1 MFIKFIVQMLSE
13 NRSFFLQTLRLLS
26 VQWGGGHLNKLTRRG
41 MHAKLSW
48 FQSNYTR
55 EYRCV
60 KARSRASVFFIY
72 SIVRADATALVDNNH
87 SCERIV
93 AGRSLSLIKHGI
105 IIVVC

>member
-1 MFIKFIVQMLSE
+1 M
-13 NRSFFLQTLRLLS
+13 
-26 VQWGGGHLNKLTRRG
+26 NKLTRRG

-55 EYRCV
+55 VSMRQSTKQGIC
-60 KARSRASVFFIY
+60 FFIY